1 MRAVIYEGAGG
12 PEVITIG
19 EVPKPEVRP
28 EHIRVKVHAAGVN
41 RADLIQRRGQY
52 AAPSGWPANIP
63 GLEYAGEV
71 EAVRQGV
78 TEWRV
83 GDRVPLGP

>member
-19 EVPKPEVRP
+19 EVPKPEVGKD
-28 EHIRVKVHAAGVN
+28 HIRVRVHAAGLN

-52 AAPSGWPANIP
+52 AAPTDGRRTFRDSSTPVRSRQSVP
-63 GLEYAGEV
+63 G
-71 EAVRQGV
+71 
-78 TEWRV
+78 
-83 GDRVPLGP
+83 